1 MNNILDIGGYLDI
14 EKIRHWEG
22 ENMIKQNCLFCNVA
36 NGSMDSATIFENSE
50 FKVVLDPYPAAKGH
64 TLIIPKEHIE
74 NIYELDTE
82 SASRLF
88 ALATHI
94 AKVLKSIYNCDGLNI
109 LQNNGEAAGQTVFH
123 FHMHLIPRYNNDN
136 VKIKWETIKIEKE
149 ELDAIAKEI
158 ASRL

>member
-1 MNNILDIGGYLDI
+1 
-14 EKIRHWEG
+14 
-22 ENMIKQNCLFCNVA
+22 MIKQNCLFCNVA
-36 NGSMDSATIFENSE
+36 NGSMDSSTIFENSE

-94 AKVLKSIYNCDGLNI
+94 AKVLKNMYNCDGLNI
-109 LQNNGEAAGQTVFH
+109 LQNNGKAAGQTVFH
-123 FHMHLIPRYNNDN
+123 FHMHLIPRYDNDDVN
-136 VKIKWETIKIEKE
+136 IKWETIKIEKD
-149 ELDAIAKEI
+149 ELDSIAKEI
-158 ASRL
+158 SSRL